1 MRREQDPKFV
11 YYLSAEFLMGR
22 SLTNSVFNLGID
34 GPYAEA
40 VKKMGYKLEEL
51 VDAEQNA
58 VRNFNPLTMSRQHP
72 VTLTCCSLFT
82 ELAHLPSASILSSR
96 ADSELLGGY
105 LTILVNILRV
115 LGMQALGNGGLGR
128 LAACFV
134 DSMATLDYPGWGYG
148 IRYKYGAQL
157 KRPHLQLISTRHDLA
172 NVLSSDHAYNTT
184 AVL

>member
-58 VRNFNPLTMSRQHP
+58 VR
-72 VTLTCCSLFT
+72 SLD
-82 ELAHLPSASILSSR
+82 PSILPPQLFARSSLNQFIFR
-96 ADSELLGGY
+96 LL
-105 LTILVNILRV
+105 T
-115 LGMQALGNGGLGR
+115 
-128 LAACFV
+128 
-134 DSMATLDYPGWGYG
+134 
-148 IRYKYGAQL
+148 
-157 KRPHLQLISTRHDLA
+157 
-172 NVLSSDHAYNTT
+172 SS
-184 AVL
+184 